1 MKVGGISGDRLLPS
15 VYLESNM
22 KRRHN
27 IIISALYCTLRV
39 GVGHH
44 KKMMF
49 RRIIDNYDTVL
60 TYFSSFPYPHL
71 LRALAFFIR
80 T

>member
-49 RRIIDNYDTVL
+49 
-60 TYFSSFPYPHL
+60 
-71 LRALAFFIR
+71 
-80 T
+80 